1 MNNQSKDIY
10 FISMVYNDSLRKDH
24 PSFLASAINS
34 IIRLAIYYLASKIF
48 GFGLGTGVTFFSFF
62 VWRRLAG
69 IIYGIEYL
77 GYFDKFFIN
86 MDNRDSFNLGGILRL
101 KNFKSENVKNA
112 IVEKLFKRI
121 PKLSASVRTLM
132 SEYCWN
138 TPQISLISADDR
150 AQIYL
155 KRIKEVNIKECELD
169 DYVEREANKP
179 LEVFDSPIEFHI
191 ISFTDNKEDGVLYS
205 KVDHCFSDGL
215 GNISVLGFLD
225 DDFSLDKYPSILR
238 RKVPFLQNILVTV
251 KDFILGFFIGIL
263 EISYTSATLKS
274 LYFTQPITTKK
285 GKLGKI
291 GNVNLDS
298 IKKVSKKLKLSINE
312 IYIGA
317 IFASLKELDPTKEKI
332 SIMIPMGFTTL
343 PESIDKIQLYNSASG
358 FIGVVRL
365 ITDIVKDANIIKSDI
380 RAMVTKL
387 YKTRAFQINATF
399 FFGLL
404 NTRFIKSFMKPVELD
419 CVITNVP
426 GQERE
431 IIIGGCKVVE
441 NYGAIVPSTN
451 KCFINIGSYNGNV
464 TVGIG
469 IDENQKLSP
478 KVLSALIS
486 SKLQKLIEENKTQ

>member
-1 MNNQSKDIY
+1 
-10 FISMVYNDSLRKDH
+10 MVYNDTLSKEH
-24 PSFLASAINS
+24 PSLLASIINTL
-34 IIRLAIYYLASKIF
+34 IRLAIYYLASINL
-48 GFGLGTGVTFFSFF
+48 GFALGTGLSFLLF
-62 VWRRLAG
+62 LCWRRVAG

-86 MDNRDSFNLGGILRL
+86 LDNRDSFNLGGILRL

-112 IVEKLFKRI
+112 LIEKLFKRI
-121 PKLSASVRTLM
+121 PKLSASVRTFS

-138 TPQISLISADDR
+138 TPQVARLTPEDL

-155 KRIKEVNIKECELD
+155 KRIKEVSIKESELD
-169 DYVEREANKP
+169 AYVEKEANKP
-179 LEVFDSPIEFHI
+179 LEVFETPLEFHI
-191 ISFTDNKEDGVLYS
+191 ISFTDNKEEGVIYS

-225 DDFSLDKYPSILR
+225 DDFSLDKFPLILR
-238 RKVPFLQNILVTV
+238 KKAPFLQYLLVTI
-251 KDFILGFFIGIL
+251 KDFILGFLIGIL
-263 EISYTSATLKS
+263 EISYTSATVKS
-274 LYFTQPITTKK
+274 MYFSEKITSKK
-285 GKLGKI
+285 GRLGKV
-291 GNVNLDS
+291 GSVSLDS
-298 IKKVSKKLKLSINE
+298 LKKVSKKLKLSINE
-312 IYIGA
+312 VYIGA
-317 IFASLKELDPTKEKI
+317 IFSSLKELDPTKEKI

-365 ITDIVKDANIIKSDI
+365 IKDTVKDAHILKADI
-380 RAMVTKL
+380 RSMVTKL

-404 NTRFIKSFMKPVELD
+404 NTRFIKTFMKPIELD

-431 IIIGGCKVVE
+431 IIIGGCKVIE
-441 NYGAIVPSTN
+441 NYGAVVPSTN

-469 IDENQKLSP
+469 IDENQRISP
-478 KVLSALIS
+478 KVLSELIS
-486 SKLQKLIEENKTQ
+486 SKLQKLIDENKSE

>member
-1 MNNQSKDIY
+1 
-10 FISMVYNDSLRKDH
+10 MVYIDKLSKDH
-24 PSFLASAINS
+24 PSLFASVINTL
-34 IIRLAIYYLASKIF
+34 IRLVIYYFLVSSF
-48 GFGLGTGVTFFSFF
+48 GFGLGTAVTFLSFLA
-62 VWRRLAG
+62 WRRLAG
-69 IIYGIEYL
+69 IIFDIEYL

-86 MDNRDSFNLGGILRL
+86 IDNRDSFNLGGILKL
-101 KNFKSENVKNA
+101 KNFKSINVKNA
-112 IVEKLFKRI
+112 IIEKLLKRI
-121 PKLSASVRTLM
+121 PKLSASVRTVL

-138 TPQISLISADDR
+138 TPQIAKLSSDDR

-155 KRIKEVNIKECELD
+155 KRIKEVSMKESELD
-169 DYVEREANKP
+169 KYIEREANKP

-191 ISFTDNKEDGVLYS
+191 VSYTDNLNDGVLYS

-215 GNISVLGFLD
+215 GNVSLLGFLD

-238 RKVPFLQNILVTV
+238 RKVPFLQNLLCTT
-251 KDFILGFFIGIL
+251 KDFVLGLLIGII
-263 EISYTSATLKS
+263 EITYTSAVSKS
-274 LYFTQPITTKK
+274 HYFTEPITTKK
-285 GKLGKI
+285 GKLAKI
-291 GNVNLDS
+291 GNVSLDS

-317 IFASLKELDPTKEKI
+317 IFSSLKELDPSKEKI
-332 SIMIPMGFTTL
+332 TIMIPMGFTTI

-365 ITDIVKDANIIKSDI
+365 IKDIVKDADIIKSDI
-380 RAMVTKL
+380 RSMVTKL
-387 YKTRAFQINATF
+387 YKTRAFQLNATF

-404 NTRFIKSFMKPVELD
+404 NTRFIKSFLKPVDLD
-419 CVITNVP
+419 CLITNVP

-431 IIIGGCKVVE
+431 IIIGGCRVVE
-441 NYGAIVPSTN
+441 NYGAVVPSTN

-469 IDENQKLSP
+469 IDENQKISA
-478 KVLSALIS
+478 KVLSELIS